1 MSKIRQKIG
10 ILFVLFTSIFLAG
23 CGAESNAEA
32 LATYGEEQFL
42 ANDAEE
48 YTKKLREACG
58 LSDLGIVTNV
68 NYYFEYDY
76 DEETKK
82 LYAECHLS
90 FTSDEIDNYY
100 TTEYNEKSSEELAEV
115 LNKLK
120 SAYYEEPSYTYTN
133 ENGTVVLKITNGVSS
148 EIHVKTSSGRDYSLD
163 FYVDY
168 DKVEIDGEWVY
179 HKEARNDY
187 TSTSTNSYTGA
198 YDAKLKYSGTDG
210 VLICIS
216 EDAMERF
223 MTAVNNNNQGT
234 LEELF
239 AEEQVAYTEQGTKC
253 NIIEK
258 KFSKAKVKL
267 LDGSYAGNT
276 VWVVIESLQEE

>member
-1 MSKIRQKIG
+1 MSKLLRKTG
-10 ILFVLFTSIFLAG
+10 ALFAICASIFLVG

-32 LATYGEEQFL
+32 LAAYGEEQFL
-42 ANDAEE
+42 ANDAEQ
-48 YTKKLREACG
+48 YIQGLRDACG
-58 LSDLGIVTNV
+58 LSDLEIVPSV
-68 NYYFEYDY
+68 SYYFEYDY
-76 DEETKK
+76 DKETKK
-82 LYAECHLS
+82 LYAECHLT

-100 TTEYNEKSSEELAEV
+100 TTEYNKPSSDKLAKV

-120 SAYYEEPSYTYTN
+120 DAYYQDPSYTYTN
-133 ENGTVVLKITNGVSS
+133 ENGTVVLKITNGVSD

-168 DKVEIDGEWVY
+168 DKVEIDGEWIY

-187 TSTSTNSYTGA
+187 SSSNSSSYTGT
-198 YDAKLKYSGTDG
+198 YDAKLNYGSGS

-216 EDAMERF
+216 EDAMERY
-223 MTAVNNNNQGT
+223 MTALNNGYQGT
-234 LEELF
+234 IDEMIASGEI
-239 AEEQVAYTEQGTKC
+239 AYTEKNTKC
-253 NIIEK
+253 NIVEK

-276 VWVVIESLQEE
+276 VWVIIESLQED